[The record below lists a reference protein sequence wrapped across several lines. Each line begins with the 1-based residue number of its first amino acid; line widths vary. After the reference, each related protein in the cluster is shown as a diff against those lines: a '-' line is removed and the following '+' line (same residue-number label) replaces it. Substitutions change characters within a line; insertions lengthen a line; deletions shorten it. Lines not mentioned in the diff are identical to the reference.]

1 MKLSE
6 VTLAHDLVKRRRDW
20 VTAYVDIGRETSIG
34 HGNIYASFGGA
45 LTLFGYRIDDSMAEA
60 VRRAMRAE
68 LRTWISNLDQELAAL
83 GVEVDGIEITIA
95 TEEAKC
101 PPQAVEEEAA

>member
-6 VTLAHDLVKRRRDW
+6 VTLANDLVKRRRDW

-34 HGNIYASFGGA
+34 PGNSYGPFGGA
-45 LTLFGYRIDDSMAEA
+45 LTLFGYRFDDKMVEA

-68 LRTWISNLDQELAAL
+68 LRTRIADLDQELAAL

-95 TEEAKC
+95 SEEAKC
-101 PPQAVEEEAA
+101 PPQRVEEAA